1 MGVVYL
7 GVDEKLER
15 PVAIKVLSDALARDE
30 GAFRR
35 LETEARLL
43 AALNHPN
50 VGSIYGLEETED
62 GARFLVLEFVE
73 GETLEDR
80 LARGA
85 VDVAG
90 ALRIGSEI
98 AAGLAAAHRR
108 GVIHRDLK
116 PANVRITP
124 EGHVKLLDFGLARR
138 AAIAADSAPRNADD
152 GDGD

>member
-7 GVDEKLER
+7 GLDPKLER
-15 PVAIKVLSDALARDE
+15 PVAIKVLSSDLARDE

-35 LETEARLL
+35 LEIEARLL

-62 GARFLVLEFVE
+62 GARFLVLEFVD

-80 LARGA
+80 LARGLL
-85 VDVAG
+85 DVAG
-90 ALRIGSEI
+90 ALRVGSEI

-108 GVIHRDLK
+108 GVLRRGLK
-116 PANVRITP
+116 PANGR
-124 EGHVKLLDFGLARR
+124 
-138 AAIAADSAPRNADD
+138 
-152 GDGD
+152 